1 MSPESLLVF
10 IVLSIIVCNVF
21 FTYAHVIVDENVS
34 FESIGFTMSAVS
46 DSPERQLLALL
57 MVALFAYMISSLMYA
72 TKRTNESPVVSGLG
86 LLACML
92 IFGTFLTRL
101 SANATTHQT
110 LAALT
115 FLTLLLLTLAMTQ
128 EIYLRKE
135 STRWQR
141 YVTSMMTLG
150 LIVGYI
156 TMIVV
161 RFTHKTQ
168 WASSSAR
175 MLALLELVTFVT
187 FAIVLFTY
195 FNFD

>member
-21 FTYAHVIVDENVS
+21 LTYAHVIVDENVS

-57 MVALFAYMISSLMYA
+57 MVSLFAYMISSLMYA
-72 TKRTNESPVVSGLG
+72 TKRTSESPVVSGLG

-101 SANATTHQT
+101 SANATAHYT

-115 FLTLLLLTLAMTQ
+115 FLTLLLLTLAMTE
-128 EIYLRKE
+128 EIYLRAD
-135 STRWQR
+135 STQFQR
-141 YVTSMMTLG
+141 FSTSFLTFA

-156 TMIVV
+156 AVIVM

-168 WASSSAR
+168 WASSSPQ
-175 MLALLELVTFVT
+175 MLAFLELVTFIT

-195 FNFD
+195 FNFN